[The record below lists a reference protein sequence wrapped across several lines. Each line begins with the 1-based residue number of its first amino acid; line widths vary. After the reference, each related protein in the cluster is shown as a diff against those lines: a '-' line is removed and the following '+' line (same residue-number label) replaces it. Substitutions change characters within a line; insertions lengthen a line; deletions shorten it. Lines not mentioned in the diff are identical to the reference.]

1 MTRGISPKICILC
14 VCVIINKCSI
24 EPFCVWSLYDYTYVR
39 LKALHM
45 KHYNKTQ
52 PNLIMHYISHSIP
65 PFSLHP
71 HMRTHPHP
79 HTHNLATPRLPISLP
94 VTPHPQNAHTHA
106 RTHACTRART
116 HARTHTHTQTQKQ
129 KKTKTTTR
137 LSQPVKTSAA
147 KSRSNQVLFPA
158 CVGRSE
164 ARDFV
169 YRKLSMTRRKIGR
182 LFSRGPVCRV
192 STSLVSRC

>member
-1 MTRGISPKICILC
+1 
-14 VCVIINKCSI
+14 
-24 EPFCVWSLYDYTYVR
+24 
-39 LKALHM
+39 M
-45 KHYNKTQ
+45 KHYNTQ

-116 HARTHTHTQTQKQ
+116 HAHTQTQKQ